1 MPWHNLSSHLFSIS
15 SHDAAA
21 EVELGEEAC
30 TLKLVQQLIEDRDGK
45 LVPYSPDVEGAIV
58 DAEQPNSSFLRTSNT
73 ITEKGDMLGL
83 MMPWHSMSSFLRTSR
98 TTSSCLSCG

>member
-15 SHDAAA
+15 SYDAAA

-30 TLKLVQQLIEDRDGK
+30 TLKLVQQLIDDRDVK

-58 DAEQPNSSFLRTSNT
+58 DTEQPTR
-73 ITEKGDMLGL
+73 
-83 MMPWHSMSSFLRTSR
+83 
-98 TTSSCLSCG
+98 LSCGRATPSQRRATCST